1 MGNANPSTAGEVE
14 LLRIDY
20 NSFNFKDMVKK
31 VKNSKLNLTPTAGY
45 LLIEPV
51 EAETKTSSGIYLPDS
66 TSEKPVKGKVLAVG
80 EPEITDSGVK
90 KTAPAKVG
98 DIVIYK
104 KWGGNEVKLGGKE
117 YLFAKFED
125 ILAVETAK

>member
-1 MGNANPSTAGEVE
+1 
-14 LLRIDY
+14 
-20 NSFNFKDMVKK
+20 MVKK
-31 VKNSKLNLTPTAGY
+31 VKNSKLNLTPAAGY

-66 TSEKPVKGKVLAVG
+66 TSEKPVEGKVLAVG

-125 ILAVETAK
+125 ILAIEG